1 MCASVDQKQKPM
13 VMLIAVAVTVNSAEK
28 LERLKRLA
36 ECPACTLAALRQ
48 AKAFD
53 GEFRIEFDYRVEA
66 KAFWQDRDREW
77 AQREALGY

>member
-13 VMLIAVAVTVNSAEK
+13 VMLIAVAATVNSPEK

-48 AKAFD
+48 AGVFNH
-53 GEFRIEFDYRVEA
+53 EFLISFDY
-66 KAFWQDRDREW
+66 KAEVATFWTEHNDDVM
-77 AQREALGY
+77 REASYQ